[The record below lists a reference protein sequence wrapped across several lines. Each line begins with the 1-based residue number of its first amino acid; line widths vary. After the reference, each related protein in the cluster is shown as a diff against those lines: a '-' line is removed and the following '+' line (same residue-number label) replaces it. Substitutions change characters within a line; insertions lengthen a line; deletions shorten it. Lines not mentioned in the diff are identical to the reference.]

1 MFLTI
6 TNSQSFFF
14 SEKKHPTNNWLNW
27 DRNCG
32 KHFLYS
38 LSQCCS
44 SDTYNSLWV
53 KDKTKCVKNF
63 SLSSNY
69 LPIRIIIKLSLI
81 NGRANFSFLLIF
93 WVQYCRFRWKH
104 DTLIGRVD
112 QNHGAFRIVDT
123 NIKSTEEQTFLSF
136 WSNVF
141 DYNNLWINIKSKDL
155 NDWGIIL
162 TFAFDLDW

>member
-112 QNHGAFRIVDT
+112 QNHGALGIVDT
-123 NIKSTEEQTFLSF
+123 NIKTKNQ
-136 WSNVF
+136 
-141 DYNNLWINIKSKDL
+141 DIKSWYFVGSSFL
-155 NDWGIIL
+155 ITMIYE
-162 TFAFDLDW
+162 

>member
-6 TNSQSFFF
+6 TNSQFF
-14 SEKKHPTNNWLNW
+14 SFNEKKHPTKNRLNW

-38 LSQCCS
+38 LSKCCS
-44 SDTYNSLWV
+44 SDRYNSLWV
-53 KDKTKCVKNF
+53 TDKTKCVKNF

-93 WVQYCRFRWKH
+93 WVQYCRFRWKY
-104 DTLIGRVD
+104 DALIARVD
-112 QNHGAFRIVDT
+112 QNHGALRIVDQNKT
-123 NIKSTEEQTFLSF
+123 STYKILLSSYL
-136 WSNVF
+136 WSF
-141 DYNNLWINIKSKDL
+141 S
-155 NDWGIIL
+155 
-162 TFAFDLDW
+162 